1 MLESLPMIEPQV
13 QGPHLAKEE
22 EGAEAAAEEGE
33 DELRQDKGAET
44 PIPMTLLPSFFWA
57 ASSWEA

>member
-1 MLESLPMIEPQV
+1 MNLKFKDPIW
-13 QGPHLAKEE
+13 AKKRKAPKA
-22 EGAEAAAEEGE
+22 AEAAAEEGE

-44 PIPMTLLPSFFWA
+44 QIPMALLPSSFWA